1 MTKFKTIY
9 AGEVDLSEL
18 PVEIERFNYATCT
31 KCFHISK
38 RCHSIGVLQWLTE
51 RGLRDSA
58 PYSCLCLKLYLTGQ
72 FLLQAVRQA
81 FQWLG

>member
-31 KCFHISK
+31 KCFLFQSDVTALACCSGQQNVDHVTLPRIYACALNYISLASFYCK
-38 RCHSIGVLQWLTE
+38 
-51 RGLRDSA
+51 
-58 PYSCLCLKLYLTGQ
+58 LCDKLSNG
-72 FLLQAVRQA
+72 
-81 FQWLG
+81 